1 MAIFWKIILHKSLE
15 AAEYKMPYLCLVFSI
30 FLSPNMIAAESTCFG
45 STGNGRLENGVKL
58 PGNGKNFISYGIIPV
73 QAGRTYVHS
82 KVKKVVVD
90 SYNLLLKEQPNK
102 VFKYAETGFKKGGKF
117 KPHKTHQNGLSIDFM
132 VPVLNKQGKSV
143 HLPTNPLNR
152 YGYNIEF
159 DKQSRYKEYQ
169 LDYEA
174 LGAHVVT
181 LHKMARKNGIE
192 LWRVIFDPALQPNL
206 YKTRYGEYIK
216 NNIKI
221 PKKKSW
227 VRHDEHYHV
236 DFLVKCKKL

>member
-1 MAIFWKIILHKSLE
+1 MFAILFSTNVMAL
-15 AAEYKMPYLCLVFSI
+15 
-30 FLSPNMIAAESTCFG
+30 ESTCYG
-45 STGNGRLENGVKL
+45 TTKNGRLVNGVKL
-58 PGNGKNFISYGIIPV
+58 PSKGENFISYGVIPV

-82 KVKKVVVD
+82 KVKKVVVE
-90 SYNLLLKEQPNK
+90 SYDLLLKEQPNK
-102 VFKYAETGFKKGGKF
+102 VYKYAETGFKKGGRF
-117 KPHKTHQNGLSIDFM
+117 KPHKTHRNGLSIDFM
-132 VPVLNKQGKSV
+132 VPVIDKQGKSV

-159 DKQSRYKEYQ
+159 NKQGKYKDYQ

-174 LGAHVVT
+174 LGAHIVA
-181 LHKMARKNGIE
+181 LHKIAQKNGID
-192 LWRVIFDPALQPNL
+192 LWRVIFDPELQPYL

-236 DFLVKCKKL
+236 DFVVKCKKL